1 MEVDNHG
8 PIIYPQNIKKYTG
21 FIQKARP
28 KSINGNKKAISFC
41 VRIRTANFKYYKK
54 FSSRVEAEAELI
66 RQNIKNNL
74 EIKNTMQDCG
84 DHYSVRLF
92 GGKNFLVD
100 KIDLH
105 FIEAH
110 IWHSSDCNYVS
121 CKLNKKHIRFH
132 NLILGHIP
140 SIDASV
146 DHCDR
151 NTLNNHRN
159 NL

>member
-1 MEVDNHG
+1 
-8 PIIYPQNIKKYTG
+8 
-21 FIQKARP
+21 
-28 KSINGNKKAISFC
+28 
-41 VRIRTANFKYYKK
+41 
-54 FSSRVEAEAELI
+54 LI

-84 DHYSVRLF
+84 DHYAVRLS
-92 GGKNFLVD
+92 GGKIFLAD
-100 KIDLH
+100 KVDLH
-105 FIEAH
+105 LIESQ
-110 IWHSSDCNYVS
+110 IWYSSNNYASCNQI
-121 CKLNKKHIRFH
+121 KGHIRFH

-140 SIDASV
+140 SINGLV